1 MIYVLFILLFL
12 WVSSRYQCAFFALA
26 FAYFI
31 MHKYDNINFNQI
43 FRMCVKVCVC
53 CAADNVVIV
62 FIWTCACKLHSAKV
76 RESRVF
82 LNFLSSSIYC
92 FECEYRW
99 QTVSATFCSVF
110 FYPLLTFHAY
120 FSKKRLFFAL
130 TANPYIQKKLSQTYL
145 SFCFSIK

>member
-43 FRMCVKVCVC
+43 FRMCVKVYVC
-53 CAADNVVIV
+53 CAADNVDIV

-92 FECEYRW
+92 FEFEYRW
-99 QTVSATFCSVF
+99 RTVSATFCSVF
-110 FYPLLTFHAY
+110 FILYWLFMRTLVKKDCFLLLPQIHIY
-120 FSKKRLFFAL
+120 KKNSLKLIFLFVF
-130 TANPYIQKKLSQTYL
+130 Q
-145 SFCFSIK
+145 